1 MLKTFFIADTRQN
14 VMLDQCFE
22 AEAAMFS
29 FQRFLSMTI
38 PKYVSICD
46 SHSWISRPEC
56 LMVLSDYP
64 EGPKTTVSKF
74 LNTATATKQ
83 LVPTDFRHSGA
94 SITLAGE
101 TWSKY
106 LLIAI
111 QRISDILKG
120 YTKSSSNDRTKERI
134 VIYSTDLFLM
144 GNSIG
149 NRHTNEI
156 FEKSVLAFC
165 NAVTVL
171 LTSSPDLLIEIVC
184 VNVSELPS
192 SLSFDDINANASL
205 SLQVL
210 LKRALGESVE
220 FTVLRNSSMYFEEEL
235 RRLISAYIPTVS
247 TKLEFPPVNGMQ
259 CSIQFDL
266 SATTFTAADSISP
279 EDWISSTMFSIA
291 SR

>member
-1 MLKTFFIADTRQN
+1 MLRTIFIADVRQN
-14 VMLDQCFE
+14 VMLDQSFE

-64 EGPKTTVSKF
+64 QAPKTTFSKF

-83 LVPTDFRHSGA
+83 LEPTDFRHSGA
-94 SITLAGE
+94 SISLAGE

-106 LLIAI
+106 LLTAI
-111 QRISDILKG
+111 QKIADILKG
-120 YTKSSSNDRTKERI
+120 NPKSLTNDRLKERI
-134 VIYSTDLFLM
+134 VIYSTDLFLI

-149 NRHTNEI
+149 NRHTSEI
-156 FEKSVLAFC
+156 FEKSVLSFC
-165 NAVTVL
+165 TAV
-171 LTSSPDLLIEIVC
+171 SSLQTNFPDLSIEIVC
-184 VNVSELPS
+184 VNVTELPS
-192 SLSFDDINANASL
+192 SLIVDDINANASL

-210 LKRALGESVE
+210 LKKALGASVE
-220 FTVLRNSSMYFEEEL
+220 FTILRNSSMYFEEEL
-235 RRLISAYIPTVS
+235 RRLVSAYIPTVS
-247 TKLEFPPVNGMQ
+247 TKLEFPPVDGMQ

-266 SATTFTAADSISP
+266 SAITFNAADSICP
-279 EDWISSTMFSIA
+279 EDWVTSTMFSIA